1 MMNFFLT
8 APSESLIVM
17 DITTGI
23 QYWAEILKQKLIDG
37 QKRTIEL
44 STKEATDLIENLE
57 SVARDA
63 VRTAQA
69 HEKLKFH
76 CAYGDYAAKICTD
89 LKAGPKKCAQLEP
102 LVNVLAKK
110 DFTRGIYY
118 IEW

>member
-1 MMNFFLT
+1 MNFFLT
-8 APSESLIVM
+8 ASSESLIVM

-76 CAYGDYAAKICTD
+76 MATMP
-89 LKAGPKKCAQLEP
+89 PKFA
-102 LVNVLAKK
+102 
-110 DFTRGIYY
+110 RI
-118 IEW
+118 